1 MTGPAGDRGHWS
13 LDADLEISV
22 DGVPARVSG
31 AGRSLDVFVPDPARF
46 GRTAWRSLPVGV
58 GSPRSLVSA
67 LAQRVSDEGIAI
79 TVRGPRFRLM
89 TIGAGT
95 DSALGAAVL
104 GSRRVS
110 FPALA
115 GGLRAV
121 AGLSAGGLVL
131 LLWSSRRRDRGA
143 AVTGS

>member
-1 MTGPAGDRGHWS
+1 MTGSVGDRGHWS

-31 AGRSLDVFVPDPARF
+31 SGRSLDVFVPDPARF
-46 GRTAWRSLPVGV
+46 GRRAWRGLPAGV
-58 GSPRSLVSA
+58 GSPRSLASA
-67 LAQRVSDEGIAI
+67 MAQRVADEGVAI

-89 TIGAGT
+89 TVGAGT
-95 DSALGAAVL
+95 NSALGAAVL

-110 FPALA
+110 FPALT

-121 AGLSAGGLVL
+121 AGLSVGGLLL
-131 LLWSSRRRDRGA
+131 LLWSNRRRDRGA
-143 AVTGS
+143 VVTGS